1 MVGVRRALEVKKKNS
16 PKMMFWG
23 FSQKS
28 NSLNPFL
35 LEHESTASIL
45 TFCKNHMFGKNL
57 VLE

>member
-1 MVGVRRALEVKKKNS
+1 
-16 PKMMFWG
+16 MMFWG